1 MNLIVRVKRRRS
13 QNPSDSLWIA
23 DDAGVPSKKK
33 STRQLTASL
42 QALSTSINDDD
53 QEKLA
58 SGNKKLFLQRIQT
71 VEIGVES
78 ELDKSAL
85 SDCPSSEAITL
96 PAPVTALE
104 AGNDDPSSM
113 WITSS
118 KKVLR
123 SSYTLEKFVV
133 VDVTQIP
140 FSRPSTTYSRSL
152 TGERILSADD
162 SASKRIPSS
171 VSKRSAVIDPATRK
185 LDAAIEK
192 AFKLN
197 DFNEMAQ
204 ALQIGIM
211 HGAGIALSHNP
222 IFVHVNYAVFCYCLN
237 QVHAP
242 KFSHTTNFQ
251 NSHDGYIIIIYQ
263 SIYKKVLMSI
273 ISVNQTD
280 SQPSWWLQC
289 RRTTA
294 WHQDLLRKV
303 LMFFCWIKTAD
314 LLWIMLRKDT
324 IRYLSFSPHRSV
336 SFVFYD
342 TLSSNPF
349 ILFNSPFL
357 QSFFLF

>member
-42 QALSTSINDDD
+42 QALSTSVNDDD
-53 QEKLA
+53 SEKVA
-58 SGNKKLFLQRIQT
+58 STNKKLFLQRIQT

-85 SDCPSSEAITL
+85 SASVSKTQKRGRIEIEASGGTDHPCSEAITL
-96 PAPVTALE
+96 PVPVTTLE
-104 AGNDDPSSM
+104 GDNDDPSSM
-113 WITSS
+113 WITSG

-152 TGERILSADD
+152 TSDRSVGPD
-162 SASKRIPSS
+162 SCTSRGISNNVPK
-171 VSKRSAVIDPATRK
+171 KSAVTDPATRK

-204 ALQIGIM
+204 ALQIG
-211 HGAGIALSHNP
+211 ND
-222 IFVHVNYAVFCYCLN
+222 C
-237 QVHAP
+237 
-242 KFSHTTNFQ
+242 
-251 NSHDGYIIIIYQ
+251 NS
-263 SIYKKVLMSI
+263 K
-273 ISVNQTD
+273 
-280 SQPSWWLQC
+280 
-289 RRTTA
+289 
-294 WHQDLLRKV
+294 
-303 LMFFCWIKTAD
+303 
-314 LLWIMLRKDT
+314 
-324 IRYLSFSPHRSV
+324 
-336 SFVFYD
+336 
-342 TLSSNPF
+342 
-349 ILFNSPFL
+349 
-357 QSFFLF
+357 

>member
-33 STRQLTASL
+33 TTRQLTASL

-85 SDCPSSEAITL
+85 SASVSKTQKRGRIEIETSGESDCTSSEAITL

-104 AGNDDPSSM
+104 VGNDDPSSM

-152 TGERILSADD
+152 TGERSLGTED
-162 SASKRIPSS
+162 SASKRIPNDI
-171 VSKRSAVIDPATRK
+171 SKRSAVIDPATRK

-204 ALQIGIM
+204 ALQIGII
-211 HGAGIALSHNP
+211 HGAAMAHSQDVS
-222 IFVHVNYAVFCYCLN
+222 FVHVNSADFCYCLIP
-237 QVHAP
+237 VHAP
-242 KFSHTTNFQ
+242 EFSHTTYLQ
-251 NSHDGYIIIIYQ
+251 NSHDGYIVIMYHLIYV
-263 SIYKKVLMSI
+263 KVRTLI
-273 ISVNQTD
+273 ISVSQTG
-280 SQPSWWLQC
+280 SQ
-289 RRTTA
+289 
-294 WHQDLLRKV
+294 
-303 LMFFCWIKTAD
+303 
-314 LLWIMLRKDT
+314 LLW
-324 IRYLSFSPHRSV
+324 
-336 SFVFYD
+336 
-342 TLSSNPF
+342 
-349 ILFNSPFL
+349 
-357 QSFFLF
+357 